1 MFFHTHSQKK
11 KPRIMDI
18 CFSEVFTGWLVPS
31 QIFREG
37 SSLTSAMKTE
47 TRLTQPKWHTHRNFN
62 PPFPHY
68 DHSTCGLCTMLLNN
82 IFFEVSLFL
91 ILWRRHA
98 KLTYHLRG
106 VWEKG
111 LSGTLSPVQFSFVLG
126 RRKQFVRRVLL
137 SVRCHFGY
145 FFSM

>member
-1 MFFHTHSQKK
+1 M
-11 KPRIMDI
+11 
-18 CFSEVFTGWLVPS
+18 PS
-31 QIFREG
+31 QTFREG

-47 TRLTQPKWHTHRNFN
+47 TCLTQPKWHTHRNFN

-82 IFFEVSLFL
+82 IFLRGISFLDSLEK
-91 ILWRRHA
+91 A
-98 KLTYHLRG
+98 CKVDSYHLRG

-126 RRKQFVRRVLL
+126 SRKQFVTRVLL

-145 FFSM
+145 FFHVALHYFVHATCQEDNRHPFILRFG